1 MTKLLYSAVLL
12 SVASTAFAQ
21 FSPVRYIEASELGR
35 TDMTVAHDLDGDGDR
50 DVAMSSSMGVA
61 WWPNDGQGGNADL
74 VWIHPYSNE
83 GIQSFLAAAD
93 MDADGDMDLVSAEN
107 YTGAYLHINDGS
119 GGFAAADT
127 VLAVIGDMRDIVLAE
142 LTGDGLPDLLISD
155 YATSGVTIYPNI
167 GGGLLGAGVDISAGI
182 ESVDDLLAF
191 DADGDAD
198 IDVVFAS
205 YAQQTALICVNQGS
219 GTFSAPTEVFAG
231 PFYSE
236 TLQAADMDGDGDND
250 LVVANG
256 DCVWYAND
264 GNGVF
269 DEFGTTIAGS
279 APVAA
284 WDVALGDLDGD
295 GDIDAVPTSY
305 EPERTGW
312 YANDGAGQFTAM
324 GALNEAPGD
333 LLALADLDGDLD
345 LDLYQTRRNA
355 VWWPN
360 DGTGHM
366 GRAHFIC
373 VSMEYLTDVEVADM
387 DGDGDQD
394 VLASSTMEDRVTLM
408 RNDGTGQFPD
418 GLMAM
423 TDTIYFPQALQA
435 GDIDADGDN
444 DLIVMSGARVHVFTN
459 DGTGELTFLS
469 TPVNGGSTMRDME
482 LGDVDG
488 DGDPDLVTAE
498 YSPSR
503 IRYQLND
510 GSGAFAAP
518 IQVSAL
524 HVRSFDLGDAD
535 GDGDLDLMTAYGTSN
550 THFIWF
556 ANNGS
561 GTFTQ
566 QPDLGTVSSVGA
578 DCASLAAD
586 MDMDGTADLLFA
598 TPDGITLYHGSGG
611 GIFSA
616 GVVVD
621 ELYSSD
627 ADLFATDI
635 DSDGDPDI
643 AWTCWSGMAARYLLN
658 DGTGAFGAPG
668 DFDQTVYG
676 QFSSILVI
684 ADMDGDGD
692 PDPVLGNRNGDFAYS
707 VGWVKNYFNSAYR
720 IDGTLFHDVNEN
732 GAQDAGEGPLPFV
745 GVHADP
751 VTSVPLSAPDGSY
764 SIFSDAGDYEV
775 TAVLPNAW
783 WGITTAPSSYDVQLT
798 TGTPVSMGN
807 DFGYAPVVDTTVVEL
822 GIAGNI
828 GVCGD
833 TTMVFLTVMNLGTS
847 QPSGTFCGMV
857 DTLFTIVSLNPP
869 PVSVTGNIY
878 CWDIDSLYFYTPFT
892 IAAEVLVPDASY
904 MGTLLVGGVQ
914 MTETD
919 GQGNVLQTFQ
929 EAWAA
934 PLTCSYDP
942 NYKEV
947 SPAGYGDAGAVDIGT
962 ERLEYTIHFQNTGT
976 APAQDVVLV
985 DRLADEL
992 DPSSLQVLGYS
1003 HSPTAVDLETD
1014 RDVVIR
1020 FDGIQLPDSGTTF
1033 TGSQGFIRFAV
1044 NVVPGLAHATTIE
1057 NTANIFFD
1065 LNEPVITNT
1074 TLTTLVDCDLA
1085 EAVITLSGFDA
1096 LQASEGDA
1104 YQWFLNDEAIIGAT
1118 GQLLF
1123 PDVNGTYTCAVTTV
1137 YGCEVVTDPYP
1148 ITSVSVVE
1156 RQGLRLALM
1165 PNPMNTSARL
1175 VFSETLR
1182 PRDRIQLMDMRG
1194 AEVRDLSG
1202 NAASSI
1208 VIDRDGLADGLYVLR
1223 VMRSGSV
1230 IAVLRMAV
1238 AD

>member
-1 MTKLLYSAVLL
+1 MMRSLCSAVLL
-12 SVASTAFAQ
+12 SSTGMASAQ
-21 FSPVRYIEASELGR
+21 FSPVRYIEASEMGR
-35 TDMTVAHDLDGDGDR
+35 TDMTVVHDLDGDGDR

-74 VWIHPYSNE
+74 IWIHPYSNE

-107 YTGAYLHINDGS
+107 YTGVYLHINDGS
-119 GGFAAADT
+119 GGFSPADT
-127 VLAVIGDMRDIVLAE
+127 VLTFMGDLRDIVLAE
-142 LTGDGLPDLLISD
+142 LTGDALPDLLISD
-155 YATSGVTIYPNI
+155 YATSGVTLYPNT
-167 GGGLLGAGVDISAGI
+167 GGGVLDAGVDISGGI
-182 ESVDDLLAF
+182 ESVEELLVF
-191 DADGDAD
+191 DVDGDED
-198 IDVVFAS
+198 NDVVFSS
-205 YAQQTALICVNQGS
+205 YAQQTSFLCIDQGS
-219 GTFSAPTEVFAG
+219 GVYSEPTALFAA
-231 PFYSE
+231 PFYPE
-236 TLQAADMDGDGDND
+236 TMQAGDMDGDGDKD

-256 DCVWYAND
+256 QCAWYAND
-264 GNGVF
+264 GTGIF
-269 DEFGTTIAGS
+269 DETPAVIAGS
-279 APVAA
+279 EPIGAY
-284 WDVALGDLDGD
+284 DVAVGDMDGD
-295 GDIDAVPTSY
+295 GDADVLPNSY
-305 EPERTGW
+305 EAERHIW
-312 YANDGAGQFTAM
+312 YANDGMGNFTEM
-324 GALNEAPGD
+324 GYVNDAPVC
-333 LLALADLDGDLD
+333 LPTLADMDGDSD
-345 LDLYQTRRNA
+345 LDMVQTRRNT

-394 VLASSTMEDRVTLM
+394 VLAASTMEDRVTLM
-408 RNDGTGQFPD
+408 RNDGTGQFPG
-418 GLMAM
+418 GLQAM
-423 TDTIYFPQALQA
+423 TDTIYFPQVLKA

-444 DLIVMSGARVHVFTN
+444 DLVVMSGARVHVFTN
-459 DGTGELTFLS
+459 DGGGELAFLS
-469 TPVNGGSTMRDME
+469 TPVNGGSTMRDVE
-482 LGDVDG
+482 LADVDG

-503 IRYQLND
+503 IGYQLND

-524 HVRSFDLGDAD
+524 HVRSLDLGDAD

-550 THFIWF
+550 THFVWF

-561 GTFTQ
+561 GAFSQ
-566 QPDLGTVSSVGA
+566 QPDLGNVSSVGA

-611 GIFSA
+611 GTFSA

-658 DGTGAFGAPG
+658 DGTGTFGAPA

-684 ADMDGDGD
+684 ADMDNDGD
-692 PDPVLGNRNGDFAYS
+692 PDPVLGNQNGDFAYS

-732 GAQDAGEGPLPFV
+732 GVQDAGEDPLPFV
-745 GVHADP
+745 AVHADP

-764 SIFSDAGDYEV
+764 SIFSDPGDYQV

-783 WGITTAPSSYDVQLT
+783 WGITTAPPSYDVQLT
-798 TGTPVSMGN
+798 TGTPVSTGN

-833 TTMVFLTVMNLGTS
+833 TTMVYLTVMNLGTS
-847 QPSGTFCGMV
+847 RPSGSFCGIV
-857 DTLFTIVSLNPP
+857 DTLFTIVNLDPP
-869 PVSVTGNIY
+869 PTSVTGNIY
-878 CWDIDSLYFYTPFT
+878 CWDIDSLYYYTPFT
-892 IAAEVLVPDASY
+892 IAAEVVVPDASY

-919 GQGNVLQTFQ
+919 DQGNELQTFQ

-947 SPAGYGDAGAVDIGT
+947 SPAGYGAAGAVDIGT

-1003 HSPTAVDLETD
+1003 HPPTSIDLETD

-1020 FDGIQLPDSGTTF
+1020 FNGIQLPDSGTTF

-1044 NVVPGLAHATTIE
+1044 NVVPGLAHTTTIE

-1096 LQASEGDA
+1096 LQATEGDT
-1104 YQWFLNDEAIIGAT
+1104 YQWFLNDEAISGAT

-1123 PDVNGTYTCAVTTV
+1123 PDANGTYTCAVTTG
-1137 YGCEVVTDPYP
+1137 YGCEVITDPYP
-1148 ITSVSVVE
+1148 ITSVSIVE
-1156 RQGLRLALM
+1156 RGGVRLALM
-1165 PNPMNTSARL
+1165 PNPMSTSARL

-1182 PRDRIQLMDMRG
+1182 PGDRIQLMDARG
-1194 AEVRDLSG
+1194 SEVRDLSV

-1208 VIDRDGLADGLYVLR
+1208 VIERGGLADGLYVLR
-1223 VMRSGSV
+1223 LMRSGSV
-1230 IAVLRMAV
+1230 IGVLRMAV